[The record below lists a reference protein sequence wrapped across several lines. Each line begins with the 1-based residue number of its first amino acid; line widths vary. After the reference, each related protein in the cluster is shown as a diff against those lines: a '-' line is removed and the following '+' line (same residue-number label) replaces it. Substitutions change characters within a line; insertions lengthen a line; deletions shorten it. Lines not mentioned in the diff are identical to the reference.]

1 MSISTVKSL
10 LLINEYEKEIMNK
23 LFDNDNVLEFNVL
36 INLKSYRRL
45 YKNS

>member
-23 LFDNDNVLEFNVL
+23 LFDNDNVLEFNVFNKFKIIQTSL
-36 INLKSYRRL
+36 QK
-45 YKNS
+45 